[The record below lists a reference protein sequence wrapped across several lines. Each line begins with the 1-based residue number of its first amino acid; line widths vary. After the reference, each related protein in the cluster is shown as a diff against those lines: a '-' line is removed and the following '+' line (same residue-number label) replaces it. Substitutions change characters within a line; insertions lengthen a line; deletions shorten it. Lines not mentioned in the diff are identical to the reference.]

1 MRLFKAAIIVLGLYF
16 KALQRRNLRKM
27 DRFLGK
33 LVTFGFDKTTCFNK
47 QTH

>member
-16 KALQRRNLRKM
+16 KALQSRNLWKM

-33 LVTFGFDKTTCFNK
+33 LVTFGMDKTTNLNK
-47 QTH
+47 KTH